1 MEQAGQSA
9 LPVFA
14 AGAASCVREDIPGER
29 RGAVLIYT
37 SISVIYQIFSESA
50 EKCGKN
56 RCIKYWGIRQPADDS
71 GVAAFLYK
79 T

>member
-29 RGAVLIYT
+29 RGAVLIYHFT
-37 SISVIYQIFSESA
+37 TVIVDLSLHHSNIP
-50 EKCGKN
+50 
-56 RCIKYWGIRQPADDS
+56 KY
-71 GVAAFLYK
+71 FLYISGK
-79 T
+79 MR

>member
-29 RGAVLIYT
+29 RGAVLIYHFT
-37 SISVIYQIFSESA
+37 TVIYQIFSLHQR
-50 EKCGKN
+50 KN
-56 RCIKYWGIRQPADDS
+56 AVK
-71 GVAAFLYK
+71 
-79 T
+79 